1 MRAQTR
7 RTHGTRR
14 SDKRSAPMRV
24 FFLAAYLT
32 MLCTYPA
39 QGTTPFRYKV
49 RDSKPMK
56 DASVQIVS
64 FDALAGTDQ
73 IAIKKINTALIAASA
88 SFSKEAKECST
99 YAEGHPWGYELTLE
113 KVLLSKKYLSV
124 VFSKS
129 TVCAGSPDIEKEA
142 RIFSLPTGDVV
153 PARTLFK
160 QIFPKAKLLI
170 GAPTNK
176 ELIRL
181 DEEMAKTMIDD
192 SKEVLKVYDE
202 QCEFFLKNTSY
213 RIWMDGKNM
222 ILFPEFIQPESI
234 CQKEYLI
241 QPAD

>member
-1 MRAQTR
+1 MSLWASQ
-7 RTHGTRR
+7 
-14 SDKRSAPMRV
+14 SQSAAPV
-24 FFLAAYLT
+24 S
-32 MLCTYPA
+32 
-39 QGTTPFRYKV
+39 YKV

-64 FDALAGTDQ
+64 FGAVAGTDQ
-73 IAIKKINTALIAASA
+73 SAVKKINTALTAASA

-99 YAEGHPWGYELTLE
+99 YAQGHPWGYELTLE
-113 KVLLSKKYLSV
+113 KVLLSEKYLSV
-124 VFSKS
+124 VFAKS

-142 RIFSLPTGDVV
+142 RVFSLPTGALV

-160 QIFPKAKLLI
+160 QLFPNAKLVI
-170 GAPTNK
+170 GASTNK

-181 DEEMAKTMIDD
+181 NEEMAETMIND
-192 SKEVLKVYDE
+192 SKEVLKIYDE

-213 RIWMDGKNM
+213 RIWMDGKNV
-222 ILFPEFIQPESI
+222 ILFPEFIQPEST